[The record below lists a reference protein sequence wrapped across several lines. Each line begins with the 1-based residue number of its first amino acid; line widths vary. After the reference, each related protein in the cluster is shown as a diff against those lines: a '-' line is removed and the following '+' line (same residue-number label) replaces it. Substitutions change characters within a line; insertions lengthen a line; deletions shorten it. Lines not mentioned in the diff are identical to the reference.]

1 MICFGLLQKAHA
13 VNQPPGGSC
22 RGFNTAEAQDALFS
36 LDVVTGFAKHG
47 SWYESEHRVG
57 PAADG
62 SYKIYE
68 SVLVDILVG
77 TITGIATNGT
87 ETGTTSP
94 L

>member
-47 SWYESEHRVG
+47 S
-57 PAADG
+57 
-62 SYKIYE
+62 
-68 SVLVDILVG
+68 
-77 TITGIATNGT
+77 
-87 ETGTTSP
+87 
-94 L
+94 